1 MRPKIF
7 NYLVT
12 GVAGFIGSAVAKKL
26 LDLGHRVVGVDNLST
41 GHLSNIPNEVD
52 FFEIGAHQI
61 DMINHLKKYDF
72 NAIFHIAGQSGGE
85 LSYFNPIYDLQ
96 ANTQSTL
103 LLLEYLKK
111 SNCKKIIY
119 ASTVSVYGEPIND
132 LALNENNL
140 PNPKSLYGV
149 SKLASEH
156 YLRIFAE
163 QFGINSIS
171 LRLFNIYGP
180 GQNLDNFQQGM
191 TSIYLSQA
199 IRNKHI
205 LVKGS
210 KKRFRDLVFIDD
222 AVDAFVKMLDDKYT
236 GYHVYNV
243 SKNKKIYV
251 SEIVKEIQVNLPFP
265 ITIEY
270 KGSTPGDVLGYTG
283 NFDKLNRASNWYPNI
298 EMNDGIKRMT
308 NWALNKELI

>member
-1 MRPKIF
+1 
-7 NYLVT
+7 
-12 GVAGFIGSAVAKKL
+12 
-26 LDLGHRVVGVDNLST
+26 VGIDNLST
-41 GHLSNIPNEVD
+41 GHLSSIPQGVD
-52 FFEIGAHQI
+52 FFEMGAHNLEI
-61 DMINHLKKYDF
+61 IELLEKYDF

-85 LSYFNPIYDLQ
+85 PSYSDPIYDLQ
-96 ANTQSTL
+96 ANAQSTL

-111 SNCKKIIY
+111 SSCKKIIY
-119 ASTVSVYGEPIND
+119 ASTVSVYGEPVNYSSLTED
-132 LALNENNL
+132 M
-140 PNPKSLYGV
+140 PTNPKSLYGT
-149 SKLASEH
+149 SKLASEQ

-163 QFGINSIS
+163 QFGINCIS

-180 GQNLDNFQQGM
+180 GQNLDNLQQGM

-199 IRNKHI
+199 IRNKHVLI
-205 LVKGS
+205 KGS
-210 KKRFRDLVFIDD
+210 KKRFRDLVYIDD
-222 AVDAFVKMLDDKYT
+222 AVDAFVKMLNDKYT

-251 SEIVKEIQVNLPFP
+251 SEIVKEIQDNLPFP

-283 NFDKLNRASNWYPNI
+283 NFDKLNRASNWFPNI

-308 NWALNKELI
+308 DWALNKELILNQI